1 MAAQARTM
9 ATLVVLATPALVGS
23 SCSSS
28 GGSTDLP
35 ADGGGQIDG
44 SDGNEVSAGP
54 DAGPDD
60 LPPQDR
66 QDDAQ
71 DDLGEGQ
78 DAAAGDLPD
87 GLDALDAPPVTESP
101 GTFVAVGYGGRRTRS
116 LDDGLTWID
125 DVALA
130 ANGADDQTLL
140 RAVGWGDQGF
150 LAVGY
155 RVMASADG
163 KTWEDRGAT
172 LNQGLGSVVRA
183 RGLFV
188 AVGGFGLR
196 VSSADGVTWQRNGI
210 DNIASHSGSG
220 LVFTEQAGGRFVS
233 ANDNGARSSSPD
245 GVRWTYSPGA
255 EASKSTLLA
264 FGNGVGVGVGG
275 TDVVI
280 STDGGSTWTA
290 APALP
295 VPAQSLVFAR
305 GHFTAVAAGHVLTS
319 TDARTWTDQAV
330 AGIGGNS
337 LAYGHGAYVLVDNT
351 GGLKRST
358 DGMAWTPVLA
368 RGNNGLGWV
377 AFGAVGATA
386 SANQI
391 STNPKTE

>member
-1 MAAQARTM
+1 MGAQARTV
-9 ATLVVLATPALVGS
+9 ATLVALATPALVSGG
-23 SCSSS
+23 CASS

-35 ADGGGQIDG
+35 ADGGGGNAG
-44 SDGNEVSAGP
+44 SDGNDASASP
-54 DAGPDD
+54 DAGQAD
-60 LPPQDR
+60 LQEEDR
-66 QDDAQ
+66 QDDGQ
-71 DDLGEGQ
+71 DDGPDDVGESQ
-78 DAAAGDLPD
+78 DAAPGELAD
-87 GLDALDAPPVTESP
+87 GPDAPPLTESP

-130 ANGADDQTLL
+130 ANGTDDQTLL
-140 RAVGWGDQGF
+140 RAVGWGEQGF

-172 LNQGLGSVVRA
+172 LNQWLGSVVRA

-210 DNIASHSGSG
+210 DNIASHAGSG

-245 GVRWTYSPGA
+245 GVRWTYSTGA

-264 FGNGVGVGVGG
+264 FGNGLGVGVGG
-275 TDVVI
+275 ADVVI
-280 STDGGSTWTA
+280 SADGGATWTA
-290 APALP
+290 APALS
-295 VPAQSLVFAR
+295 VAAESLVFAR
-305 GHFTAVAAGHVLTS
+305 GHFTAVAVGHVLTS

-358 DGMAWTPVLA
+358 DSTTWTPVLA
-368 RGNNGLGWV
+368 RGNNGFSWV
-377 AFGAVGATA
+377 TFGAVSATA
-386 SANQI
+386 THAKPI
-391 STNPKTE
+391 K